1 MRIAICDDER
11 DYLNEVAK
19 YVRIYYPQAEYVLFD
34 HSRELLQA
42 FESSFF
48 DIVLLDIR
56 MQSPN
61 GFDAA
66 QQLRSRPEPPLIIF
80 ITNDSS
86 YSVQGYGI
94 AFRYLMKPLD
104 RSRFVEAMDA
114 AIEQLSPKRLE
125 IRTREGRFY
134 LPVEQIMYCEV
145 KNYNMCIFTRDQTY
159 RTRMTLQ
166 ELQNLLP
173 APHFVKPHQSYIINC
188 NFIQSISGNTIMMTG
203 GAKIPISRGRRK
215 QFEQSLFCFLRG

>member
-11 DYLNEVAK
+11 ECLDEVAK

-34 HSRELLQA
+34 NSRDLLSA
-42 FESSFF
+42 FDNSFF

-56 MQSPN
+56 MQQPN
-61 GFDAA
+61 GFEAA
-66 QQLRSRPEPPLIIF
+66 QQLRSLPEPPLIIF

-86 YSVQGYGI
+86 YSIQGYGI

-104 RSRFVEAMDA
+104 RGRFMEAMDA
-114 AIEQLSPKRLE
+114 AIEQIHPKRME

-134 LPVEQIMYCEV
+134 LAVGEIMYCEV
-145 KNYNMCIFTRDQTY
+145 KNYNMCIFAGEQVY

-166 ELQNLLP
+166 ELQGMLP
-173 APHFVKPHQSYIINC
+173 NPPFVKPHQSYIINC
-188 NFIQSISGNTIMMTG
+188 NFIQSINGNTIIMSS
-203 GAKIPISRGRRK
+203 GAKIPISRGKRK